1 MNSLFEFMR
10 DQGWTTFAIMQ
21 DREKGEITMRAA
33 MEWLPAVNWAN
44 YGSEDLSS
52 TMEWYETKAVV
63 RSLADSPVKEHFDRI
78 VALMKHG
85 RHQRLELLLDWKDDI
100 RFVAGIHST
109 KLGHPAG
116 GIRRHPLDDS
126 EIDVI
131 ADILNLSRGMS
142 FKNAAA
148 SIPNGG
154 CKFGVHSSLPEEER
168 NDRFYGFLAFCIDR
182 NIAFTGPDMGFS
194 LEDANRI
201 RKFTKNIVGGTSE
214 TGSGGATGVTA
225 AWGVFVAIQQ
235 ALAEAGIEKLEGA
248 SVAVQGVGELGR
260 PLVEHLLGAGA
271 RVLAADTSDE
281 ALASLPEAV
290 TRGSAGSVLRTQCD
304 VLAPCAVGGILDE
317 QVIDELR
324 CKLIL
329 GGANNQLHASSEMDE
344 YLMAKRIADRGILFV
359 PDWIVNAGG
368 VIQGK
373 MEHVKGQDF
382 VLDEALKE
390 AEGTISQNV
399 KHVLAI
405 ARREGITPTEAAYRK
420 FNYTVY
426 GSID

>member
-1 MNSLFEFMR
+1 
-10 DQGWTTFAIMQ
+10 
-21 DREKGEITMRAA
+21 MRAA
-33 MEWLPAVNWAN
+33 MEWLPGVEWAK
-44 YGSEDLSS
+44 YGDQDLIS

-63 RSLADSPVKEHFDRI
+63 RVLEENLTIRDHFDKI

-85 RHQRLELLLDWKDDI
+85 RHQRLELLLDWKQDI

-126 EIDVI
+126 ELDVI
-131 ADILNLSRGMS
+131 ADILNLGRGMS

-168 NDRFYGFLAFCIDR
+168 DDGFYGFLAFCIDR
-182 NIAFTGPDMGFS
+182 NLAFTGPDMGFS

-201 RKFTKNIVGGTSE
+201 RKFTKNIVGGTQK

-225 AWGVFVAIQQ
+225 AWGVFVAMKQ
-235 ALAEAGIEKLEGA
+235 ALADAGIEKLDGA

-260 PLVEHLLGAGA
+260 PLVEHLVEAGA
-271 RVLAADTSDE
+271 RVLAADTSDAALE
-281 ALASLPEAV
+281 ALPDVV
-290 TRGSAGSVLRTQCD
+290 TRGSAGSILRTQCD
-304 VLAPCAVGGILDE
+304 VLAPCAVGGILDG
-317 QVIDELR
+317 QAIDELR
-324 CKLIL
+324 CKLIV
-329 GGANNQLHASSEMDE
+329 GGANNQLASSSEMDE

-373 MEHVKGQDF
+373 MEHVKGPEFD
-382 VLDEALKE
+382 LDEALSA
-390 AEGTISQNV
+390 AEGTIPQNV

-426 GSID
+426 GSVD

>member
-10 DQGWTTFAIMQ
+10 EQGWTTFAIMQ
-21 DREKGEITMRAA
+21 DRGTGQITMRAA

-52 TMEWYETKAVV
+52 TMEWYETRAVV
-63 RSLADSPVKEHFDRI
+63 RVLEDSPVKQHFDRI

-85 RHQRLELLLDWKDDI
+85 RHQRLELLLDWKQDI

-116 GIRRHPLDDS
+116 GIRRHPLEDS
-126 EIDVI
+126 EIEVM

-168 NDRFYGFLAFCIDR
+168 DDRFYGFLAFCIDR
-182 NIAFTGPDMGFS
+182 NLAFTGPDMGFS

-201 RKFTKNIVGGTSE
+201 RQFTKNIVGGTSE

-235 ALAEAGIEKLEGA
+235 ALAEAGIGSLAGA

-260 PLVEHLLGAGA
+260 PLVGHLLEAGA

-281 ALASLPEAV
+281 ALASLPDAV
-290 TRGSAGSVLRTQCD
+290 TRGSAGSILRTQCD
-304 VLAPCAVGGILDE
+304 VLAPCAVGGILDGD
-317 QVIDELR
+317 VIDELR
-324 CKLIL
+324 CKMIV
-329 GGANNQLHASSEMDE
+329 GGANNQLAASSEMDE

-373 MEHVKGQDF
+373 MEHVRGREFD
-382 VLDEALKE
+382 LDAALKE

-420 FNYTVY
+420 FAYTVY
-426 GSID
+426 GSVD